1 MGGGMIKPPRMSAA
15 VPMNNLGG
23 ETNVNAVYINR
34 NLDLVMKP
42 ESEEEEGSSS
52 LEELRQVAQE
62 SHMSQV
68 SQDPKGD
75 ASSPSVSPA
84 SSASSH
90 RSSEAESC
98 HHMHSQ
104 SGISAQQL
112 LPSKVQ
118 EDEYV
123 V

>member
-1 MGGGMIKPPRMSAA
+1 MIKPPRMSA
-15 VPMNNLGG
+15 VPNSLG
-23 ETNVNAVYINR
+23 EPVNAVYINR

-42 ESEEEEGSSS
+42 ESEEGSSS
-52 LEELRQVAQE
+52 LEELEQCQ
-62 SHMSQV
+62 MSKV

-90 RSSEAESC
+90 RSSEEDSC
-98 HHMHSQ
+98 HHAHSQ

-112 LPSKVQ
+112 LPSRVQ